1 MAARSRTLVRRE
13 ILKGAAGGVAGL
25 LAARS
30 AAAQT
35 PPPAATPTTAPASS
49 SAGKTI
55 RVLVVG
61 DPFQF
66 ALDKIKDDFTAK
78 TGINVVME
86 NLAYD
91 ALNARLATS
100 FVSNTPDADVIN
112 VDQMWNG
119 QYSDNGW
126 IVPLDDFISRDR
138 DIDVKDFIPEVLY
151 SLNTWRGRMMTLPIA
166 AYGQGVIYRKDVFE
180 ANSIPVPPT
189 DAANAA
195 GWTWDRY
202 REIAAGLQG
211 KQADGKDLF
220 GTVVCGAQ
228 PVPIVHMYTQLAASR
243 GVRWFESF
251 PTAPWDFTPTINSP
265 ESVEALKFYKSLYD
279 LSPPEAINYVWF
291 DAGTRF
297 AQGDVGMFY
306 WWTPYFYLVK
316 NDGYMTG
323 TPSVVQDKL
332 GFGVLPKLSDD
343 AEQTISLGG
352 WSLGIP
358 SSSANQEEAW
368 QFVKWA
374 TGTETQK
381 KMALLPDFNY
391 QFSDFARASLY
402 NDPEIR
408 QIYPYLDLQLK
419 IMQQGNGKAVRPPAP
434 GYTTLEGVYGLQL
447 NQALSGAL
455 SPEDAIAATEELW
468 KNILGGLLLVPY
480 QGESYDDTLD
490 NTKALIDR
498 LAGS

>member
-1 MAARSRTLVRRE
+1 MAGQSETLFRRDF
-13 ILKGAAGGVAGL
+13 LKAAAGGVAGL
-25 LAARS
+25 VSSRAAT
-30 AAAQT
+30 AQT
-35 PPPAATPTTAPASS
+35 PEATSS
-49 SAGKTI
+49 SSGKTI

-66 ALDKIKDDFTAK
+66 ALDKIKGDFTAQ
-78 TGINVVME
+78 TGINVEME

-100 FVSNTPDADVIN
+100 FVSGTPDADVVT
-112 VDQMWNG
+112 VDQMWTG
-119 QYSDNGW
+119 QYSDSNW
-126 IVPLDDFISRDR
+126 IIPLDDFISRDT
-138 DIDVKDFIPEVLY
+138 DTDVKDFIPEVIY
-151 SLNTWRGRMMTLPIA
+151 SLNTWRGKMVTLPIA
-166 AYGQGVIYRKDVFE
+166 AYGQGVVYRTDVFE
-180 ANSIPVPPT
+180 ANSIEAPPT

-195 GWTWDRY
+195 SWTWDRY
-202 REIAAGLQG
+202 REVAKSLQG
-211 KQADGKDLF
+211 KEVDGKTLF

-243 GVRWFESF
+243 GVRWFKSF
-251 PTAPWDFTPTINSP
+251 PAPPWDFTPTINTP
-265 ESVEALKFYKSLYD
+265 ESIESLAFYKSLYE

-297 AQGDVGMFY
+297 SQGDIGLFY
-306 WWTPYFYLVK
+306 WWTPYFYLTK

-332 GFGVLPKLSDD
+332 GYGVLPKLSDE

-358 SSSANQEEAW
+358 SSAANQEEAW

-374 TGTETQK
+374 TGAEAQK

-391 QFSDFARASLY
+391 QFSDFSRVSLY

-408 QIYPYLDLQLK
+408 DIYPYLDLQLK

-455 SPEDAIAATEELW
+455 SPEDALATTEQLW
-468 KNILGGLLLVPY
+468 QNILTGLLLIPY
-480 QGESYDDTLD
+480 SGESYDDTLE
-490 NTKALIDR
+490 NTQALIDR

>member
-1 MAARSRTLVRRE
+1 MSGRTTSLFRRDL
-13 ILKGAAGGVAGL
+13 LKAGAGGVAGL
-25 LAARS
+25 LGARA

-35 PPPAATPTTAPASS
+35 PVADEATAAPST
-49 SAGKTI
+49 GRTI

-61 DPFQF
+61 DPYQF
-66 ALDKIKDDFTAK
+66 ALEKVLGDFTAQ
-78 TGINVVME
+78 TGIDVAME

-100 FVSNTPDADVIN
+100 FVSNTPDADVIA
-112 VDQMWNG
+112 VDQMWTG
-119 QYSDNGW
+119 TYSDNGW
-126 IVPLDDFISRDR
+126 IVPLDDYIAGDPDV
-138 DIDVKDFIPEVLY
+138 DIEDFIPEVLY

-166 AYGQGVIYRKDVFE
+166 AYGQGVVYRTDVFE
-180 ANSIPVPPT
+180 AEGIEPPPT
-189 DAANAA
+189 DADDAA
-195 GWTWDRY
+195 GWTWERY

-211 KQADGKDLF
+211 KEIDGKTMF

-228 PVPIVHMYTQLAASR
+228 PVPIVHMYSQLAASF
-243 GVRWFESF
+243 GARWFTNF
-251 PTAPWDFTPTINSP
+251 PNAPWDFTPTINSP
-265 ESVEALKFYKSLYD
+265 ENAEALAFYKSLYD

-297 AQGDVGMFY
+297 SQGDVGLFY

-323 TPSVVQDKL
+323 TPSVVQDHL
-332 GFGVLPKLSDD
+332 GYGVLPKLSDD
-343 AEQTISLGG
+343 AEQTISHGG

-358 SSSANQEEAW
+358 GSSANQDDAW

-374 TGTETQK
+374 SSAATQK
-381 KMALLPDFNY
+381 KMALVPDYNY

-402 NDPEIR
+402 ADPELNE
-408 QIYPYLDLQLK
+408 IYPYLDMQLK
-419 IMQQGNGKAVRPPAP
+419 IMQQGNGKIVRPPAP

-447 NQALSGAL
+447 NQALSGGL
-455 SPEDAIAATEELW
+455 SPEDALATTETLW
-468 KNILGGLLLVPY
+468 TNILSGLLLIPY

-490 NTKALIDR
+490 NTKALIAR